1 MSQEII
7 ENEIFNST
15 SHKTKRQ
22 KKRSKNII
30 LKKYITKQQYNFII
44 IISKT
49 DEKLSLVTLVTNYH
63 KLLFLPLMVKHWWKF
78 EKLKSV

>member
-63 KLLFLPLMVKHWWKF
+63 KLLFLPLMVKH
-78 EKLKSV
+78 

>member
-15 SHKTKRQ
+15 SHKTKKQ

-30 LKKYITKQQYNFII
+30 LKKYITKQEYNFII

-49 DEKLSLVTLVTNYH
+49 HEKLSLVTLVTNYH
-63 KLLFLPLMVKHWWKF
+63 KLLFLPLMVKQWWKF

>member
-15 SHKTKRQ
+15 SHKAKKQ

-30 LKKYITKQQYNFII
+30 LKKYITKQEYNFII

-49 DEKLSLVTLVTNYH
+49 HEKLSLVTLVTNYH
-63 KLLFLPLMVKHWWKF
+63 KLLFLSLMVKQ
-78 EKLKSV
+78 